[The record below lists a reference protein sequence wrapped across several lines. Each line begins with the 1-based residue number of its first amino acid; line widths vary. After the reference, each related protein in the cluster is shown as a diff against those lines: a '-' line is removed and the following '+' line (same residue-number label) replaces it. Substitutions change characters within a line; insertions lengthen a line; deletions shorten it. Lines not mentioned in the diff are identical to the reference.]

1 MVVHIAP
8 IGEHTEH
15 VIEWIREVT
24 PVTKIYLIHSKK
36 TSETNFAKKA
46 RDLEKK
52 DQRRLCRRGDNQDNN
67 RKSLEP

>member
-52 DQRRLCRRGDNQDNN
+52 I
-67 RKSLEP
+67 